1 MTTPDRRRSGN
12 PVPQWGSQGEPGTAP
27 AGEPTPETQPP
38 AADDH
43 DAVLAERDR
52 LRRTVADVEHTRTRA
67 TWFGVVI
74 GAIILVLL
82 LVFIVQNLESQRIK
96 LIFWEVNLP
105 LGVSLLIAAIAGALI
120 VALVGGLRMLQ
131 LRRALKKAA
140 P

>member
-1 MTTPDRRRSGN
+1 MTTPEDRRHTGSVPAWGEQPAGA
-12 PVPQWGSQGEPGTAP
+12 PVPATGHPH
-27 AGEPTPETQPP
+27 TPDQHSPDP
-38 AADDH
+38 DH
-43 DAVLAERDR
+43 RDR

-82 LVFIVQNLESQRIK
+82 LVFIVQNLDSQEIE
-96 LIFWEVNLP
+96 LLFWEVNLP

-140 P
+140 K